1 MRETWRVRGTGAVL
15 IRASTVT
22 VVMILKE
29 EKLKEEDRVGRLYP
43 VEGVLVVSGKV
54 RSLMGI
60 SIRMVFSF
68 RV

>member
-1 MRETWRVRGTGAVL
+1 MRETWRVHGTEAVL

-29 EKLKEEDRVGRLYP
+29 EKLKEEDQVGKLYL
-43 VEGVLVVSGKV
+43 VEDVLVVSGKA

>member
-1 MRETWRVRGTGAVL
+1 MSETWRVHGTEAVL
-15 IRASTVT
+15 TRASAVT

-29 EKLKEEDRVGRLYP
+29 EKLTEEDQVGKLYL
-43 VEGVLVVSGKV
+43 VEDVLVVSGKV

-68 RV
+68 QI

>member
-1 MRETWRVRGTGAVL
+1 MRETWRVHGTGAVL
-15 IRASTVT
+15 TRASTVT

-29 EKLKEEDRVGRLYP
+29 ENLTEEDQVGKLYL
-43 VEGVLVVSGKV
+43 VEDVLVVSGKV

-68 RV
+68 QI

>member
-1 MRETWRVRGTGAVL
+1 MRETWRVHGTGAVL
-15 IRASTVT
+15 TRASTVT

-29 EKLKEEDRVGRLYP
+29 EKLTEEDQVGQLYL

-68 RV
+68 RI

>member
-1 MRETWRVRGTGAVL
+1 MRETWKVHGTEAVL
-15 IRASTVT
+15 TRANTVT

-29 EKLKEEDRVGRLYP
+29 EKLTEEDQVGKLYL
-43 VEGVLVVSGKV
+43 VEDVLVVSGKV

-68 RV
+68 QI